1 MPESGNEPPPFVKGV
16 TSFYLPFGIFGGE
29 NLFLPSC
36 PVDVK
41 NEKGLLLRAVARA
54 GEIVSL
60 LFSFLSVKKLEKG
73 KYLGSFLISVRRT
86 PARLSEA
93 VG

>member
-1 MPESGNEPPPFVKGV
+1 MEVKIYFCLHV
-16 TSFYLPFGIFGGE
+16 QSMSKTKRAF
-29 NLFLPSC
+29 
-36 PVDVK
+36 
-41 NEKGLLLRAVARA
+41 LRAVARA